1 MHLGKPLSAYE
12 LSCSTSTLALVC
24 VVNLLRAQMA
34 HCHDSTFSSGSV
46 DLPAGGQ
53 TPAVNVVPSPHR
65 EELSSP
71 GQTASAPC
79 LVSPVLAFIKTFRL
93 QGDVDIIKR
102 SVCENFSSEL
112 VEAAK
117 KALWDHCGTYLEA
130 TSLSYHVRR
139 GSGKLSAN
147 VDDVLK
153 TFEVLDGTDSIPSI
167 FCEATDLPRLPPISL
182 DPVGEQV
189 QSNTQALH
197 TLGAA
202 VSGVEDK
209 LAHLM
214 EQIKVLL
221 DSTKT
226 ATTRESVQTTTSFAK
241 VVSSHPP
248 SVQPKSTRPPP
259 SDDSRASNVVL
270 FGLPQGKSI
279 FESKAVVDEVF
290 EFLAG
295 RLVAIK
301 DIFRLGKF
309 NHSSHPRPLLVK
321 LSAIWDRKLFLSRK
335 KNLRDFRIKSLFCVR
350 MFLLSI
356 NSVKDLSH

>member
-1 MHLGKPLSAYE
+1 MHLRKPLSAYD
-12 LSCSTSTLALVC
+12 LSCSTSTLATVC
-24 VVNLLRAQMA
+24 GQSSTSPDGSLS
-34 HCHDSTFSSGSV
+34 DSTLSSGSI

-79 LVSPVLAFIKTFRL
+79 LVSPVLAFIKAFRL
-93 QGDVDIIKR
+93 QGDVDTIKR

-130 TSLSYHVRR
+130 ASLSYHVRR
-139 GSGKLSAN
+139 ESRKRSQLSAN
-147 VDDVLK
+147 VDDILK
-153 TFEVLDGTDSIPSI
+153 AFEVLDGTDSIPSI

-197 TLGAA
+197 TLGGA

-209 LAHLM
+209 LARFM

-259 SDDSRASNVVL
+259 SDDSRASNFV
-270 FGLPQGKSI
+270 
-279 FESKAVVDEVF
+279 
-290 EFLAG
+290 
-295 RLVAIK
+295 
-301 DIFRLGKF
+301 
-309 NHSSHPRPLLVK
+309 LLVFLK
-321 LSAIWDRKLFLSRK
+321 VNLFLSLKQLWMR
-335 KNLRDFRIKSLFCVR
+335 C
-350 MFLLSI
+350 LSFWLVDQLPSKI
-356 NSVKDLSH
+356 FFD